1 MYERTREK
9 IELTKHDKLRFNS
22 DWFPPLISVD
32 FLASVN
38 HLQQLI
44 ELIGLKNTKL
54 LSNGNIIEPPGNLE
68 EMFPIRGYCKLF
80 SCFLAWAFLQY
91 KSLKKKFHLFFFL
104 FQCQNT
110 PILLEFFQL
119 TRSSDIIAPE
129 FHSLT
134 RTHNFISIQNQNTL
148 ISSFFLSSFT
158 DQKRD
163 KNSAA

>member
-9 IELTKHDKLRFNS
+9 IELMEHDKLRFSN

-68 EMFPIRGYCKLF
+68 EMFPIRGYCEVTQLF
-80 SCFLAWAFLQY
+80 SSMGILA
-91 KSLKKKFHLFFFL
+91 
-104 FQCQNT
+104 
-110 PILLEFFQL
+110 I
-119 TRSSDIIAPE
+119 
-129 FHSLT
+129 
-134 RTHNFISIQNQNTL
+134 
-148 ISSFFLSSFT
+148 
-158 DQKRD
+158 
-163 KNSAA
+163 